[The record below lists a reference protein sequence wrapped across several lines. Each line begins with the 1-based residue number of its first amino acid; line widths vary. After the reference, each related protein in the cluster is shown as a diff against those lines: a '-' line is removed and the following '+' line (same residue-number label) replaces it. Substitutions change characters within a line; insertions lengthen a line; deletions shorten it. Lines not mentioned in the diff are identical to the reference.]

1 LVERRERGPSTW
13 PLVAVAVFVALIH
26 GAWWLMGD
34 AVVVAGNLADG
45 DGYARLLRV
54 TRLFETGAWFDSSLP
69 RANAPYGGSLHWT
82 RPFDVLLLALALPL
96 VAVVGF
102 SKALFW
108 SGVIVSPLLH
118 VVSALA
124 LVWAVT
130 PMVGRAAAAFAGVLT
145 VTQMGIMGY
154 ATVGHAD
161 HHMAFALIAIVA
173 LGFAVRLLI
182 MPDVRCGGALAVG
195 LTFAAGIWVG
205 PEFLG
210 VLALTL
216 LSVGLVWLA
225 GEPGAVTKNLGVAR
239 GLALGLGLAVLIEHG
254 PQAFFAVEY
263 DRVSIV
269 ALTGSLLVLAFWGG
283 VVVTTRLKKRE
294 WGLAGRLAI
303 ALVGMGAIGTAMW
316 LLFPNILVGPLGD
329 MDPAFLYL
337 FDDIA
342 EFGSVGGLSRFLIYL
357 GGAVF
362 ALPWV
367 VWRIRR
373 QWQES
378 NRWAWAAISV
388 GLFVSVA
395 LATIWLRASLYAGV
409 FLAVVLA
416 DLIDH
421 VVSAIAK
428 RFSGPVRSF
437 CVVSAVLLL
446 AVGPLSVGVG
456 ALNAGNGGV
465 GKACPVQA
473 LTRHLNRP
481 PWAAR
486 SLTILA
492 SANFGPEIMYRTNH
506 KVLGTLHH
514 RNSAGILDSVKI
526 LGGVEDAEARRL
538 IRQRR
543 VDLIVLC
550 PGSGSDG
557 YLLGRDG
564 GSILYR
570 RLQGGKV
577 PGWLRQV
584 ALPEELGQSFRL
596 FEVVALP

>member
-1 LVERRERGPSTW
+1 LIERRELGPSTG
-13 PLVAVAVFVALIH
+13 PLVAVGIFIALIH

-34 AVVVAGNLADG
+34 AVTVADNLADG

-54 TRLFETGAWFDSSLP
+54 TRLLETGAWFDSSLP

-96 VAVVGF
+96 MPVVGF

-118 VVSALA
+118 VVSAFT

-173 LGFAVRLLI
+173 LGFAIRLLI
-182 MPDVRCGGALAVG
+182 MPDVRRGGALAVG
-195 LTFAAGIWVG
+195 LTLAVGIWVG

-216 LSVGLVWLA
+216 LAVGLVWLA
-225 GEPGAVTKNLGVAR
+225 GEPGAVTKNMGVAQ

-254 PQAFFAVEY
+254 PQAFFAIEY

-303 ALVGMGAIGTAMW
+303 ALVGMGAISTAMW

-342 EFGSVGGLSRFLIYL
+342 EFESVGGLSRFLIYL

-367 VWRIRR
+367 VWRARR
-373 QWQES
+373 QWQEP
-378 NRWAWAAISV
+378 NRWVWV
-388 GLFVSVA
+388 GIAGGLLVSVV
-395 LATIWLRASLYAGV
+395 LASLWLRASLYAGI

-421 VVSAIAK
+421 VVGAIAK

-437 CVVSAVLLL
+437 CVVSAVLFL
-446 AVGPLSVGVG
+446 AVGPLTVG
-456 ALNAGNGGV
+456 AGTLNAGSGGV
-465 GKACPVQA
+465 GKTCPVQA
-473 LTRHLNRP
+473 LTRNLNRP

-486 SLTILA
+486 SLTILG
-492 SANFGPEIMYRTNH
+492 SANFGPEILYRTNH

-526 LGGVEDAEARRL
+526 LGGADEALVRRL
-538 IRQRR
+538 IRERR

-564 GSILYR
+564 GPIFYR
-570 RLQGGKV
+570 RLENGEI
-577 PGWLRQV
+577 PDWLREV
-584 ALPEELGQSFRL
+584 KLPEKLGLSFRL